1 VISFLGDAFSAET
14 SRERKHLHF
23 GIYKGRDLYFR
34 GHESSKELLL
44 AKWEDPTRYL
54 AERKALFP
62 GEEESPQKPPAIK
75 EPPSRPALNIFSQ
88 ILHILKNIVGKL
100 RSFL

>member
-62 GEEESPQKPPAIK
+62 GEVESPQKPPAIK